1 MGGLGGPD
9 LHRLTTDADKALHA
23 REYETAAKLYLRALE
38 HTSLQRPQRAAILSN
53 LGLVWQ
59 TLDQIEKAAGAFAG
73 AVQINPKLAPA
84 QIGLANICALQ
95 GSYSTA
101 LQHYDLALQSDP
113 GSAIAHTNRALCLEG
128 LGRIEEA
135 WAESEWRYAIP
146 AATSLYPYRY
156 TKPRWKGEPLHG
168 STLLVHREQGLG
180 DIMQYLRFLP
190 LLGRFEGQVVFEC
203 PAEILP
209 LVPPQDYLRLLPA
222 ETHPVPE
229 EAFDCYVPLLSLP
242 HILGCGIRDLAAMCP
257 YVFAGKSGENRFSR
271 RSPGERFKVGF
282 VWSGSSF
289 ETTRNAVLADFLPLL
304 DLKACL
310 ISLQRDVDD
319 SEAGRLSGLGIENG
333 GAALRDFG
341 DTRDALHAIDVVVT
355 VDTAVAHLAGAMAKP
370 TWLLLNTPAA
380 VRWMVGRTDTP
391 WYPTMRIRRK
401 SDGQTWQDMIAAV
414 AREIASHFQD

>member
-1 MGGLGGPD
+1 MGGHGGPD
-9 LHRLTTDADKALHA
+9 LHRLTSDADEALRA
-23 REYETAAKLYLRALE
+23 REYGTASKLYLRALE

-59 TLDQIEKAAGAFAG
+59 ALDQIEKAAGAFED
-73 AVQINPKLAPA
+73 AVRINPNLAPA

-95 GSYSTA
+95 GSYSKA

-113 GSAIAHTNRALCLEG
+113 ASAIAHTNRALCLEG

-190 LLGRFEGQVVFEC
+190 LLGRFEGRVVFEC
-203 PAEILP
+203 PPEILP

-222 ETHPVPE
+222 ETHPVSE
-229 EAFDCYVPLLSLP
+229 ELFDCYVPLLSLP
-242 HILGCGIRDLAAMCP
+242 
-257 YVFAGKSGENRFSR
+257 
-271 RSPGERFKVGF
+271 
-282 VWSGSSF
+282 
-289 ETTRNAVLADFLPLL
+289 TRNAVFGDFLPLL

-310 ISLQRDVDD
+310 ICLQRDVDE

-341 DTRDALHAIDVVVT
+341 DTRDAVHAVDVVVT

-380 VRWMVGRTDTP
+380 VRWMVERTDTP

-401 SDGQTWQDMIAAV
+401 SNGQTWRDMIAAV
-414 AREIASHFQD
+414 AREIECHFQDSSPLRSKQQVL